1 MGTSEFYR
9 VVEAQPEILDSLVV
23 DLEYLGRPSCLLL
36 FVVLRPGTPDDAALR
51 QRLAQ
56 AIRAGLSAR
65 HVPDE
70 VHVVAAIPRTLTGKK
85 LELPVKK
92 LLLGHPPER
101 VFKRDGIAPVEAID
115 AFVAFA
121 ARAGGARG

>member
-1 MGTSEFYR
+1 LSRNGLQS
-9 VVEAQPEILDSLVV
+9 P
-23 DLEYLGRPSCLLL
+23 RPS
-36 FVVLRPGTPDDAALR
+36 VVLRPGTPDDAPLR

-92 LLLGHPPER
+92 LLLGYPPER
-101 VFKRDGIAPVEAID
+101 VFKLDGIAPVEAID

-121 ARAGGARG
+121 ARAGGAKG